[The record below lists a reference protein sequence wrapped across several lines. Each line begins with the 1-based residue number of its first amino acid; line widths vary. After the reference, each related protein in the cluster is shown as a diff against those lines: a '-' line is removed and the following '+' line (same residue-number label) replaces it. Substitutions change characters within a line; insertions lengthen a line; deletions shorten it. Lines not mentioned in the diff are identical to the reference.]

1 MLSLSLLFF
10 PRLALIRPPR
20 LDPIKWP
27 EEEKRERGEEKEE
40 SDEMIARARGSS
52 FCVNI
57 KKIHS
62 VSFFTS
68 KGLPRL
74 HVFEIGSSGWMLGF
88 SLTSLAMACVF
99 VLESAF

>member
-40 SDEMIARARGSS
+40 SDEMIARG
-52 FCVNI
+52 V
-57 KKIHS
+57 
-62 VSFFTS
+62 V
-68 KGLPRL
+68 
-74 HVFEIGSSGWMLGF
+74 
-88 SLTSLAMACVF
+88 
-99 VLESAF
+99 VLCEY